1 MRIDQAFY
9 NQVISESMDYQED
22 ETGMFEA
29 IRHYC
34 ELNGIDSEVAE
45 EIIDRYDLQMA
56 LDAGIP
62 LSVATG
68 KKKLSEC
75 FSREYINHM
84 CNRSNDE

>member
-1 MRIDQAFY
+1 MGIGQAFY
-9 NQVISESMDYQED
+9 NQVINESMDYQD
-22 ETGMFEA
+22 NETGMFSA

-34 ELNGIDSEVAE
+34 ELNGIDEQVAE
-45 EIIDRYDLQMA
+45 EIIDRYELQLA
-56 LDAGIP
+56 LDVGVP

-84 CNRSNDE
+84 CNRSDEQ